1 MCNVRKIRTNPIS
14 SLTSS
19 EKPPW
24 LLDPQKRGK
33 SSAEGREDLIP
44 LKC

>member
-1 MCNVRKIRTNPIS
+1 MRKMRTNIIS
-14 SLTSS
+14 SLTNS
-19 EKPPW
+19 EKTPW
-24 LLDPQKRGK
+24 LLDSQKRGK